1 MRKLCLFLPV
11 TLVLLTLACGG
22 GGSDGKK
29 HTFKAKLD
37 TTKFEVVDT
46 STMGRLLRV
55 VLPERAYADDPAL
68 EDVTKIWAIPLRR
81 DPDPIY
87 GIAMSLK
94 NIQDRKEVTIDSQ
107 GNFMLDI
114 SAMAQIA
121 DSMLLVLVDENAD
134 RSERFKGIVGIK
146 SVNDE
151 SLVQIPLERVS
162 GSIDAGLVTEST
174 VEEHV
179 AETEADTGDVAPS
192 LGVPASLLD
201 EQAQMDNATKSVRTL
216 IANYEGKY
224 RVEFTYEWTSG
235 LGGNNPPTSIAILI
249 RAPIGTMGTFPVP
262 NLSDW
267 IMPTGNAV
275 KGGDFAHNYGA
286 YDDTGIDSRVHDLQ
300 LSYLNHTNYGQ
311 LLNNGN
317 VLCYFDVGYTGLFT
331 SQNKPKVI
339 PYKMIHEPGKFI
351 AIFRIDRDGD
361 GTYEPLTE
369 NEFNSLDQY
378 IGTLMISPYYA
389 WSDNPDDQLLSREV
403 INIGDGDEWAFSGES
418 LHLAA
423 GYTLSVEMKQVGR
436 TSTTMTWNGI
446 VTEPL

>member
-22 GGSDGKK
+22 GGGSKK

-46 STMGRLLRV
+46 STMGRLLRA

-87 GIAMSLK
+87 GIAMSIK

-192 LGVPASLLD
+192 LGIPASLLD

-224 RVEFTYEWTSG
+224 RVEFTYEWAPG
-235 LGGNNPPTSIAILI
+235 VGGNNPPTSIDISV

-286 YDDTGIDSRVHDLQ
+286 YDDTGINSIVHDLQ
-300 LSYLNHTNYGQ
+300 LSYLNHTSYGQ

-331 SQNKPKVI
+331 SQNKPKVK
-339 PYKMIHEPGKFI
+339 PVFKVDGTTYYLFFE
-351 AIFRIDRDGD
+351 IDRLGN
-361 GTYEPLTE
+361 GTYGPLTE
-369 NEFNSLDQY
+369 SEFDALPDYVDWMRVNGNKSPWPSAANYELLDRVTVNGLPAY
-378 IGTLMISPYYA
+378 RGTTGVPVTTIS
-389 WSDNPDDQLLSREV
+389 
-403 INIGDGDEWAFSGES
+403 ITMF
-418 LHLAA
+418 
-423 GYTLSVEMKQVGR
+423 QVGR

-446 VTEPL
+446 PVEPL